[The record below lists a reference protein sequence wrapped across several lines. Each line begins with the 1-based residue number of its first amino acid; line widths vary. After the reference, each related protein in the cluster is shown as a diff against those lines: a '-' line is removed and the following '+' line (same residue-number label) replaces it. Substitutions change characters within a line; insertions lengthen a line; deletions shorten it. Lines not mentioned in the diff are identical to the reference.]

1 LNGDMPDG
9 SARWAQALAA
19 LRLFAVDPAGLG
31 GVHLRAAA
39 GVPRDVWL
47 ARLRATLPAPAPI
60 RRMPARIGDDGLLG
74 GLDLAATLKAG
85 RAIATRG
92 LLADADGGIVVL
104 AMAERVA
111 AETAAR
117 LAWVM
122 DNGNVVL
129 ARDGISA
136 ESPARF
142 GLVALDEAAD
152 ADERIPQALAERL
165 AFRVEL
171 DSVRARTALA
181 DEVPSQS
188 VAAARARLA
197 DVAVDGETVEAVCAA
212 AVALGVPS
220 VRAELLTLRAA
231 RASAALAGRDA
242 VSAED
247 VALAAALVL
256 AHRATRLPAEEEPAE
271 EPPSPEPQPPQP
283 PDQPES
289 GPGDAERPLDDVVLA
304 AVAAAIPAGLLAR
317 LKVADAMRARAKSGG
332 RAGALMKSGRRGRP
346 AGIFRGAPRTRGARL
361 DLVATLRAAAP
372 WQQVRAREGSAGPR
386 VRVLPDDFR
395 IVRYRQRS
403 ETTTIFAID
412 ASGSAAL
419 HRLAEAKGAVELLLA
434 DCYVRRDSVSVL
446 AFRGRGAEIVLPPTR
461 SLVRAKRA
469 LAGLP
474 GGGGTPLAAGI
485 EAGLDLALAARR
497 RGGTPTLVLLTD
509 GRANVGR
516 DGIGGRDRAEAD
528 ALAAAG
534 RLRAEGISV
543 LLVDTAPRPTELARA
558 LGAAMGAVYLA
569 LPHADSGALNRA
581 VRGATG
587 RR

>member
-1 LNGDMPDG
+1 LSTLAPDG
-9 SARWAQALAA
+9 APRWAQALTA
-19 LRLFAVDPAGLG
+19 LRLFAIDPVGLG
-31 GVHLRAAA
+31 GIHLRAAA

-47 ARLRATLPAPAPI
+47 ARLRALLPADAPV

-92 LLADADGGIVVL
+92 LLAHADGGVVVL

-117 LAWVM
+117 LAAVM
-122 DNGNVVL
+122 DSGNVAL
-129 ARDGISA
+129 ARDGISVD
-136 ESPARF
+136 SPARF

-152 ADERIPQALAERL
+152 ADERMPATLSERL

-171 DSVRARTALA
+171 DSVRARAA
-181 DEVPSQS
+181 DAGDDTPAAF
-188 VAAARARLA
+188 AAARARLA
-197 DVAVDGETVEAVCAA
+197 GVAVDDGTVEAVCAA
-212 AVALGVPS
+212 AVALGVQS

-231 RASAALAGRDA
+231 RAAAAFAGRDA
-242 VSAED
+242 VAAED

-256 AHRATRLPAEEEPAE
+256 AHRATRLPAEEEPAA
-271 EPPSPEPQPPQP
+271 EPPPPEPPPQS
-283 PDQPES
+283 PDATES
-289 GPGDAERPLDDVVLA
+289 GPGDAEQPLDDVVLA

-317 LKVADAMRARAKSGG
+317 LKVADAMRARAKAGG

-372 WQQVRAREGSAGPR
+372 WQQVRARDGSGGPR

-419 HRLAEAKGAVELLLA
+419 HRLAETKGAVELLLA

-509 GRANVGR
+509 GRANVDR

-534 RLRAEGISV
+534 RLRAEGIAT

-569 LPHADSGALNRA
+569 LPHADAGALNRA
-581 VRGATG
+581 VRGTMAK
-587 RR
+587 R